1 MFNNLQKVL
10 RNEFSLLTKV
20 FFSIFFIHYGSV
32 IFLGEI
38 NSINKITFGL
48 YVLFIF
54 YILLKHFFDSKL
66 QISNTL
72 LQLIIWS
79 SITFILYSFF
89 LNKIQINFGWFI
101 GDFLVLYSIIFS
113 MLLGHFVYPSIFSE
127 DTFEKI
133 MIFLFVILIF
143 DFIYSISFAEEAKIR
158 SISRLIIVPSFF
170 IFKFFKTRIKK
181 YLYLTIA
188 CFLMSIISNMRYAFV
203 IMILMIIF
211 YSIFFY
217 KSKIFN
223 FINLKNSIAFIFS
236 SLVLLF
242 ILYEN
247 NILQLWSFYYL
258 FAPAFQGELGIVNV
272 FLGRIYEVQDAYN
285 QYLTKFNLGSLFFGN
300 GFGASYQPNEF
311 MRFFVKD
318 FSSEGAIYENLRRH
332 IIHFGPARFFFRY
345 GSIGLLLIMYIF
357 YKNILMLYK
366 IFKKNSFDV
375 DLFFSLTLF
384 LYLLR
389 FFLQPIFNDIM
400 ILFCLTGFF
409 IFIKTQN
416 VKVEGA

>member
-1 MFNNLQKVL
+1 MFKNLQKVL

-38 NSINKITFGL
+38 NSVNKITFGL

-54 YILLKHFFDSKL
+54 YILLKHFFDRKL

-89 LNKIQINFGWFI
+89 LNKTQMNFGWFI
-101 GDFLVLYSIIFS
+101 GDFLVFYSIIFS

-143 DFIYSISFAEEAKIR
+143 DFIYSISFTEEAKIR

-170 IFKFFKTRIKK
+170 IFKFFKERENK
-181 YLYLTIA
+181 YLYLTIP
-188 CFLMSIISNMRYAFV
+188 CFIMAIISNMRYAFV

-258 FAPAFQGELGIVNV
+258 FSPAFQGELGIVNV

-285 QYLTKFNLGSLFFGN
+285 QYLSQFNLGSLFFGN

-345 GSIGLLLIMYIF
+345 GLIGLLIIMYIF

-366 IFKKNSFDV
+366 IFKNNSFGV

>member
-1 MFNNLQKVL
+1 MFKNLQKVL

-38 NSINKITFGL
+38 NSVNKITFGL

-54 YILLKHFFDSKL
+54 YILLKHFFDKKL

-79 SITFILYSFF
+79 SIAFILYSFF
-89 LNKIQINFGWFI
+89 LNKTQMNFGWFI
-101 GDFLVLYSIIFS
+101 GDFLVFYSIIFS

-143 DFIYSISFAEEAKIR
+143 DFIYSISFTEEAKIR

-170 IFKFFKTRIKK
+170 IFKFFKERENK
-181 YLYLTIA
+181 YLYLTIP
-188 CFLMSIISNMRYAFV
+188 CFIMAIISNMRYAFV

-217 KSKIFN
+217 KSKIIN
-223 FINLKNSIAFIFS
+223 FINLKNSIAFILS

-258 FAPAFQGELGIVNV
+258 FSPAFQGELGIVNV

-285 QYLTKFNLGSLFFGN
+285 QYLSQFNLGSLFFGN

-345 GSIGLLLIMYIF
+345 GLIGLLIIMYIF

-366 IFKKNSFDV
+366 IFKNDSFGV

>member
-1 MFNNLQKVL
+1 MFKNLQKVL

-38 NSINKITFGL
+38 NSVNKITFGL

-54 YILLKHFFDSKL
+54 YILLKHFFDRKL

-89 LNKIQINFGWFI
+89 LNKTQMNFGWFI
-101 GDFLVLYSIIFS
+101 GDFLVFYSIIFS

-143 DFIYSISFAEEAKIR
+143 DFIYSISFTEEAKIR

-170 IFKFFKTRIKK
+170 IFKFFKKRENK

-188 CFLMSIISNMRYAFV
+188 CFIMAIISNMRYAFV

-223 FINLKNSIAFIFS
+223 FINLKNSIAFILS

-258 FAPAFQGELGIVNV
+258 FSPAFQGELGIVNV

-285 QYLTKFNLGSLFFGN
+285 QYLSQFNLGSLFFGN

-345 GSIGLLLIMYIF
+345 GLIGLLIIMYIF

-366 IFKKNSFDV
+366 IFKNNSFGV

>member
-133 MIFLFVILIF
+133 MIFLFVILIL

-409 IFIKTQN
+409 IFIKQQN
-416 VKVEGA
+416 VKVDSA

>member
-1 MFNNLQKVL
+1 MFKNLQKVL

-38 NSINKITFGL
+38 NSVNKITFGL

-54 YILLKHFFDSKL
+54 YILLKHFFDRKL

-79 SITFILYSFF
+79 SIAFILYSFF
-89 LNKIQINFGWFI
+89 LNKTQMNFGWFI
-101 GDFLVLYSIIFS
+101 GDFLVFYSIIFS

-170 IFKFFKTRIKK
+170 IFKFFKERENK
-181 YLYLTIA
+181 YLYLTIP
-188 CFLMSIISNMRYAFV
+188 CFIMAIISNMRYAFV

-258 FAPAFQGELGIVNV
+258 FSPAFQGELGIVNV

-285 QYLTKFNLGSLFFGN
+285 QYLSQFNLGSLFFGN

-345 GSIGLLLIMYIF
+345 GLIGLLIIMYIF

-366 IFKKNSFDV
+366 IFKNNSFGV

>member
-1 MFNNLQKVL
+1 MFKNLQKVL

-38 NSINKITFGL
+38 NSVNKITFGL

-54 YILLKHFFDSKL
+54 YILLKHFFDRKL

-89 LNKIQINFGWFI
+89 LNKTQMNFGWFI
-101 GDFLVLYSIIFS
+101 GDFLVFYSIIFS

-170 IFKFFKTRIKK
+170 IFKFFKERENK
-181 YLYLTIA
+181 YLYLTIP
-188 CFLMSIISNMRYAFV
+188 CFIMAIISNMRYAFV

-258 FAPAFQGELGIVNV
+258 FSPAFQGELGIVNV

-285 QYLTKFNLGSLFFGN
+285 QYLSQFNLGSLFFGN

-345 GSIGLLLIMYIF
+345 GLIGLLIIMYIF

-366 IFKKNSFDV
+366 IFKNDSFGV

>member
-1 MFNNLQKVL
+1 MFKNLQKVL

-38 NSINKITFGL
+38 NSVNKITFGL

-54 YILLKHFFDSKL
+54 YILLKHFFDRKL

-89 LNKIQINFGWFI
+89 LNKTQMNFGWFI
-101 GDFLVLYSIIFS
+101 GDFLVFYSIIFS

-143 DFIYSISFAEEAKIR
+143 DFIYSISLTEEAKIR

-170 IFKFFKTRIKK
+170 IFKFFKERENK

-188 CFLMSIISNMRYAFV
+188 CFIMAIISNMRYAFV

-258 FAPAFQGELGIVNV
+258 FSPAFQGELGIVNV

-285 QYLTKFNLGSLFFGN
+285 QYLSQFNLGSLFFGN

-345 GSIGLLLIMYIF
+345 GLIGLLIIMYIF

-366 IFKKNSFDV
+366 IFKNNSFGV

>member
-1 MFNNLQKVL
+1 MFKNLQKVL

-32 IFLGEI
+32 IYLGEI
-38 NSINKITFGL
+38 NSVNKITFGL

-54 YILLKHFFDSKL
+54 YILLKHFFDRKL

-89 LNKIQINFGWFI
+89 LNKTQMNFGWFI
-101 GDFLVLYSIIFS
+101 GDFLVFYSIIFS

-170 IFKFFKTRIKK
+170 IFKFFKERENK

-188 CFLMSIISNMRYAFV
+188 CFIMAIISNMRYAFV

-272 FLGRIYEVQDAYN
+272 YLGRIYEVQDAYN
-285 QYLTKFNLGSLFFGN
+285 QYLSQFNLGSVFFGN

-311 MRFFVKD
+311 MRFFVRD
-318 FSSEGAIYENLRRH
+318 YSSEGAIYENLRRH
-332 IIHFGPARFFFRY
+332 IIHFGP
-345 GSIGLLLIMYIF
+345 
-357 YKNILMLYK
+357 
-366 IFKKNSFDV
+366 V
-375 DLFFSLTLF
+375 
-384 LYLLR
+384 R
-389 FFLQPIFNDIM
+389 FFLDM
-400 ILFCLTGFF
+400 D
-409 IFIKTQN
+409 
-416 VKVEGA
+416 

>member
-1 MFNNLQKVL
+1 MFKNLQKVL

-38 NSINKITFGL
+38 NSVNKITFGL

-54 YILLKHFFDSKL
+54 YILLKHFFDRKL

-89 LNKIQINFGWFI
+89 LNKTQMNFGWFI
-101 GDFLVLYSIIFS
+101 GDFLVFYSIIFS

-143 DFIYSISFAEEAKIR
+143 DFIYSISFTEEAKIR

-170 IFKFFKTRIKK
+170 IFKFFKERENK
-181 YLYLTIA
+181 YLYLTIP
-188 CFLMSIISNMRYAFV
+188 CFIMAIISNMRYAFV

-258 FAPAFQGELGIVNV
+258 FSPAFQGELGIVNV

-285 QYLTKFNLGSLFFGN
+285 QYLSQFNLGSLFFGN

-345 GSIGLLLIMYIF
+345 GLIGLLIIMYIF

-366 IFKKNSFDV
+366 IFKNDSFGV

-389 FFLQPIFNDIM
+389 FFLQPIFNDTM

>member
-113 MLLGHFVYPSIFSE
+113 IFLGHFVYPSIFSE
-127 DTFEKI
+127 DNFEKL
-133 MIFLFVILIF
+133 MTFLFIVLTLDFTNSILF
-143 DFIYSISFAEEAKIR
+143 GDEVKIR
-158 SISRLIIVPSFF
+158 SFSRLIVVPSFF
-170 IFKFFKTRIKK
+170 IFKFLKTRTNK

-188 CFLMSIISNMRYAFV
+188 CFLMAIISNMRYAFV
-203 IMILMIIF
+203 IMILMIAF
-211 YSIFFY
+211 YSIFFF
-217 KSKIFN
+217 KSKILN
-223 FINLKNSIAFIFS
+223 FINLKNSITFIFS
-236 SLVLLF
+236 LLLLLF

-272 FLGRIYEVQDAYN
+272 YLGRIYEVQDAYN
-285 QYLTKFNLGSLFFGN
+285 QYLSQFNLGSLFFGN

-311 MRFFVKD
+311 MRFFVRD

-332 IIHFGPARFFFRY
+332 IIHFGPVRFFFRY
-345 GSIGLLLIMYIF
+345 GLIGLLLIIYIF

-366 IFKKNSFDV
+366 IFKNNSFGV

-409 IFIKTQN
+409 IFIKQQN
-416 VKVEGA
+416 VKVDSA

>member
-133 MIFLFVILIF
+133 MIFLFVILIL

-258 FAPAFQGELGIVNV
+258 FAPSFQGELGIVNV

>member
-133 MIFLFVILIF
+133 MIFLFVILIL

-285 QYLTKFNLGSLFFGN
+285 QYLTQFNLGSLFFGN

>member
-1 MFNNLQKVL
+1 LFNNLQKVL

-133 MIFLFVILIF
+133 MIFLFVILIL

-285 QYLTKFNLGSLFFGN
+285 QYLTNFNLGSLFFGN

>member
-133 MIFLFVILIF
+133 MIFLFVILIL
-143 DFIYSISFAEEAKIR
+143 DFIYSISFTEEAKIR

-285 QYLTKFNLGSLFFGN
+285 QYLTNFNLGSLFFGN

>member
-1 MFNNLQKVL
+1 MFKNLQKVL

-38 NSINKITFGL
+38 NSVNKITFGL

-54 YILLKHFFDSKL
+54 YILLKHFFDRKL

-89 LNKIQINFGWFI
+89 LNKTQMNFGWFI
-101 GDFLVLYSIIFS
+101 GDFLVFYSIIFS

-143 DFIYSISFAEEAKIR
+143 DFIYSISFTEEAKIR

-170 IFKFFKTRIKK
+170 IFKFFKERENK
-181 YLYLTIA
+181 YLYLTIP
-188 CFLMSIISNMRYAFV
+188 CFIMAIISNMRYAFV

-223 FINLKNSIAFIFS
+223 FINLKNSIAFILS

-258 FAPAFQGELGIVNV
+258 FSPAFQGELGIVNV

-285 QYLTKFNLGSLFFGN
+285 QYLSQFNLGSLFFGN

-345 GSIGLLLIMYIF
+345 GLIGLLIIMYIF

-366 IFKKNSFDV
+366 IFKNDSFGV
-375 DLFFSLTLF
+375 DLFFTLTLF

>member
-20 FFSIFFIHYGSV
+20 FFSIFLIHYGSV
-32 IFLGEI
+32 LFLGEI
-38 NSINKITFGL
+38 NSVNKISYAL

-54 YILLKHFFDSKL
+54 YLLLKHFFDSKL
-66 QISNTL
+66 QISYSL

-89 LNKIQINFGWFI
+89 LNKIQMNFNWFI
-101 GDFLVLYSIIFS
+101 GDFLVFYAIIFS
-113 MLLGHFVYPSIFSE
+113 IFLGHFVYPSIFSE
-127 DTFEKI
+127 DNFEKL
-133 MIFLFVILIF
+133 MTFLFVVLALDFTNSILF
-143 DFIYSISFAEEAKIR
+143 GDEVKIR
-158 SISRLIIVPSFF
+158 SFSRLIIVPSFF
-170 IFKFFKTRIKK
+170 IFKFLKTRTNK

-188 CFLMSIISNMRYAFV
+188 CFLMAIISNMRYAFV
-203 IMILMIIF
+203 IMILMIAF
-211 YSIFFY
+211 YSTFFFR
-217 KSKIFN
+217 SKILN
-223 FINLKNSIAFIFS
+223 FINLKNSITFIFS
-236 SLVLLF
+236 LLLLLF

-272 FLGRIYEVQDAYN
+272 YLGRIYEVQDAYN
-285 QYLTKFNLGSLFFGN
+285 QYLSQFNLGSVFFGN

-311 MRFFVKD
+311 MRFFVRD
-318 FSSEGAIYENLRRH
+318 YSSEGAIYENLRRH
-332 IIHFGPARFFFRY
+332 IIHFGPVRFFFRY
-345 GSIGLLLIMYIF
+345 GLIGLLLIIYIF

-366 IFKKNSFDV
+366 IFKNNSFGV

-409 IFIKTQN
+409 IFIKQQN
-416 VKVEGA
+416 VKVDSA

>member
-1 MFNNLQKVL
+1 MFKNLQKVL

-38 NSINKITFGL
+38 NSVNKITFGL

-54 YILLKHFFDSKL
+54 YILLKHFFDRKL

-79 SITFILYSFF
+79 SIAFILYSFF
-89 LNKIQINFGWFI
+89 LNKTQMNFGWFI
-101 GDFLVLYSIIFS
+101 GDFLVFYSIIFS

-143 DFIYSISFAEEAKIR
+143 DFIYSISFTEEAKIR

-170 IFKFFKTRIKK
+170 IFKFFKERENK
-181 YLYLTIA
+181 YLYLTIP
-188 CFLMSIISNMRYAFV
+188 CFIMAIISNMRYAFV

-223 FINLKNSIAFIFS
+223 FINLKNSIAFILS

-258 FAPAFQGELGIVNV
+258 FSPAFQGELGIVNV

-285 QYLTKFNLGSLFFGN
+285 QYLSQFNLGSLFFGN

-345 GSIGLLLIMYIF
+345 GLIGLLIIMYIF

-366 IFKKNSFDV
+366 IFKNDSFGV

>member
-38 NSINKITFGL
+38 NSVNKISYGL

-54 YILLKHFFDSKL
+54 YLLLKHFFDSKL

-89 LNKIQINFGWFI
+89 LNKIQMNFSWFI
-101 GDFLVLYSIIFS
+101 GDFLVFYAIIFS
-113 MLLGHFVYPSIFSE
+113 IFLGHFVYPSIFSE
-127 DTFEKI
+127 DNFEKL
-133 MIFLFVILIF
+133 MTFLFAILIL
-143 DFIYSISFAEEAKIR
+143 DFTYSISFADEAKIR
-158 SISRLIIVPSFF
+158 SFSRLIIVPSFF
-170 IFKFFKTRIKK
+170 IFKFLKTRTIK
-181 YLYLTIA
+181 YLYITIA
-188 CFLMSIISNMRYAFV
+188 CFIMAIISNMRYAFV
-203 IMILMIIF
+203 IMILMIAF
-211 YSIFFY
+211 YSIFFF
-217 KSKIFN
+217 KSKILN
-223 FINLKNSIAFIFS
+223 FINLKNSITFIFS
-236 SLVLLF
+236 LLLLLF

-272 FLGRIYEVQDAYN
+272 YLGRIYEVQDAYN
-285 QYLTKFNLGSLFFGN
+285 QYLSQFNLGSLFFGN

-311 MRFFVKD
+311 MRFFVRD

-332 IIHFGPARFFFRY
+332 IIHFGPVRFFFRY
-345 GSIGLLLIMYIF
+345 GLIGLLLIIYIF

-366 IFKKNSFDV
+366 IFKNNSFGV

-409 IFIKTQN
+409 IFIKQQN
-416 VKVEGA
+416 VKVDSA

>member
-79 SITFILYSFF
+79 SITLILFSFF

-133 MIFLFVILIF
+133 MIFLFVILIL
-143 DFIYSISFAEEAKIR
+143 DFIYSISFTEEAKIR

-272 FLGRIYEVQDAYN
+272 FLGRIYEGQDAYN
-285 QYLTKFNLGSLFFGN
+285 QYLTNFNLGSLFFGN

>member
-1 MFNNLQKVL
+1 LFKNLQKVL

-38 NSINKITFGL
+38 NSVNKITFGL

-54 YILLKHFFDSKL
+54 YILLKHFFDRKL

-89 LNKIQINFGWFI
+89 LNKTQMNFGWFI
-101 GDFLVLYSIIFS
+101 GDFLVFYSIIFS

-127 DTFEKI
+127 DNFEKL
-133 MIFLFVILIF
+133 MTFLFVVLTLDFTNSILF
-143 DFIYSISFAEEAKIR
+143 GDEVKIR
-158 SISRLIIVPSFF
+158 SFSRLIIVPSFF
-170 IFKFFKTRIKK
+170 IFKFLKTRTNK

-188 CFLMSIISNMRYAFV
+188 CFLMAIISNMRYAFV
-203 IMILMIIF
+203 IMILMIAF
-211 YSIFFY
+211 YSTFFFR
-217 KSKIFN
+217 SKILN
-223 FINLKNSIAFIFS
+223 FINLKNSITFIFS
-236 SLVLLF
+236 SLLLLF

-272 FLGRIYEVQDAYN
+272 YLGRIYEVQDAYN
-285 QYLTKFNLGSLFFGN
+285 QYLSQFNLGSVFFGN

-345 GSIGLLLIMYIF
+345 GLIGLLIIMYIF

-366 IFKKNSFDV
+366 IFKNNSFGV

>member
-1 MFNNLQKVL
+1 MFKNLQKVL

-38 NSINKITFGL
+38 NSVNKITFGL

-54 YILLKHFFDSKL
+54 YILLKHFFDRKL

-89 LNKIQINFGWFI
+89 LNKTQMNFGWFI
-101 GDFLVLYSIIFS
+101 GDFLVFYSIIFS

-143 DFIYSISFAEEAKIR
+143 DFIYSISLTEEAKIR

-170 IFKFFKTRIKK
+170 IFKFFKKRENK

-188 CFLMSIISNMRYAFV
+188 CFIMAIISNMRYAFV

-258 FAPAFQGELGIVNV
+258 FSPAFQGELGIVNV

-285 QYLTKFNLGSLFFGN
+285 QYLSQFNLGSLFFGN

-345 GSIGLLLIMYIF
+345 GLIGLLIIMYIF

-366 IFKKNSFDV
+366 IFKNNSFGV

>member
-133 MIFLFVILIF
+133 MIFLFVILIL
-143 DFIYSISFAEEAKIR
+143 DFIYSISFTEEAKIR

>member
-133 MIFLFVILIF
+133 MIFLFVILIL

>member
-1 MFNNLQKVL
+1 MFKNLQKVL

-32 IFLGEI
+32 IYLGEI
-38 NSINKITFGL
+38 NSVNKITFGL

-54 YILLKHFFDSKL
+54 YILLKHFFDRKL

-89 LNKIQINFGWFI
+89 LNKTQMNFGWFI
-101 GDFLVLYSIIFS
+101 GDFLVFYSIIFS

-170 IFKFFKTRIKK
+170 IFKFFKERENK

-188 CFLMSIISNMRYAFV
+188 CFIMAIISNMRYAFV

-258 FAPAFQGELGIVNV
+258 FSPAFQGELGIVNV
-272 FLGRIYEVQDAYN
+272 FLG
-285 QYLTKFNLGSLFFGN
+285 
-300 GFGASYQPNEF
+300 EF
-311 MRFFVKD
+311 MKFRMP
-318 FSSEGAIYENLRRH
+318 
-332 IIHFGPARFFFRY
+332 II
-345 GSIGLLLIMYIF
+345 
-357 YKNILMLYK
+357 NI
-366 IFKKNSFDV
+366 
-375 DLFFSLTLF
+375 
-384 LYLLR
+384 
-389 FFLQPIFNDIM
+389 
-400 ILFCLTGFF
+400 
-409 IFIKTQN
+409 
-416 VKVEGA
+416 

>member
-1 MFNNLQKVL
+1 MFKNLQKVL

-38 NSINKITFGL
+38 NSVNKITFGL

-54 YILLKHFFDSKL
+54 YILLKHFFDRKL

-79 SITFILYSFF
+79 SIAFILYSFF
-89 LNKIQINFGWFI
+89 LNKTQMNFGWFI
-101 GDFLVLYSIIFS
+101 GDFLVFYSIIFS

-143 DFIYSISFAEEAKIR
+143 DFIYSISFTEEAKIR

-170 IFKFFKTRIKK
+170 IFKFFKERENK
-181 YLYLTIA
+181 YLYLTIP
-188 CFLMSIISNMRYAFV
+188 CFIMAIISNMRYAFV

-223 FINLKNSIAFIFS
+223 FINLKNSIAFILS

-258 FAPAFQGELGIVNV
+258 FSPAFQGELGIVNV

-285 QYLTKFNLGSLFFGN
+285 QYLSQFNLGSLFFGN

-345 GSIGLLLIMYIF
+345 GLIGLLIIMYIF

-366 IFKKNSFDV
+366 IFKNNSFGV

>member
-1 MFNNLQKVL
+1 MFKNLQKVL

-38 NSINKITFGL
+38 NSVNKITFGL

-54 YILLKHFFDSKL
+54 YILLKHFFDRKL

-89 LNKIQINFGWFI
+89 LNKTQMNFGWFI
-101 GDFLVLYSIIFS
+101 GDFLVFYSIIFS

-170 IFKFFKTRIKK
+170 IFKFFKERENK
-181 YLYLTIA
+181 YLYLTIP
-188 CFLMSIISNMRYAFV
+188 CFIMAIISNMRYAFV

-217 KSKIFN
+217 KSKIFS

-258 FAPAFQGELGIVNV
+258 FSPAFQGELGIVNV

-285 QYLTKFNLGSLFFGN
+285 QYLSQFNLGSLFFGN

-345 GSIGLLLIMYIF
+345 GLIGLLIIMYIF

-366 IFKKNSFDV
+366 IFKNNSFGV